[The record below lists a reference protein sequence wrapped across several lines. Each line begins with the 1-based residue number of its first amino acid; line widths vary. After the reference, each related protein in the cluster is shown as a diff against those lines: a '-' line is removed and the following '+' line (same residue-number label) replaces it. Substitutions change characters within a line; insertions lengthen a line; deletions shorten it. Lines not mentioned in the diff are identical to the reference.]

1 MTARHIAAPYVILG
15 GGLAGMA
22 AALPLGEKT
31 VVLEAADRAGGLVQS
46 HNIDGYWFD
55 TVLHLMHVADDE
67 TLRRIQGWLGE
78 VLQPL
83 DRVAWVEMPFG
94 RVRYPF
100 QQNLSALPLDLAV
113 ACLNDMARAAYQ
125 LAGQDAISDSLQ
137 RRFLDLFGQSL
148 CDLFFYPYNQK
159 LWKRSLDTLPASGL
173 AWTIPSPDFREVLRG
188 ALATNVN
195 DRSYNSDAWYP
206 HPPVGAPLRGMEL
219 LSAAM
224 AARVSHM
231 EVRCRVCQVDPDTRH
246 VLATTP
252 DGVLR
257 CDWEDGAVS
266 TIPLPR
272 LAEMTIG
279 LPDSLRLA
287 AARLKH
293 MRVIYFAFRVQGPRP
308 EDRGQW
314 HYYPDPAVSFNRLVY
329 MHRFDPLSAPP
340 GGWGVMAEITEAA
353 DGPPGDRN
361 AQLDQVAADL
371 DATGALPNDC
381 RVVGGH
387 VMESEYGYVVF
398 DDAREEA
405 VCRLEEFFR
414 SKGVALL
421 GRYGRWDYYSMS
433 QVLRQGHDWALGA
446 LQRHGWVECSVP

>member
-1 MTARHIAAPYVILG
+1 MTARHVAAPYVVLG

-22 AALPLGEKT
+22 AALPLGEKC

-46 HNIDGYWFD
+46 HNYDGYWFD
-55 TVLHLMHVADDE
+55 TVLHLMHVGDHE
-67 TLRRIQGWLGE
+67 TLRRIQGWLGD
-78 VLQPL
+78 VLQPI

-113 ACLNDMARAAYQ
+113 ACLDDMARAVYQ
-125 LAGQDAISDSLQ
+125 HARQDGAADNLHQ
-137 RRFLDLFGQSL
+137 RFLDLFGQSL
-148 CDLFFYPYNQK
+148 CDLFFYPYNEK
-159 LWKRSLDTLPASGL
+159 LWKRPLDTLPAGGL
-173 AWTIPSPDFREVLRG
+173 AWTIPNPDFREVLRG
-188 ALATNVN
+188 TLATNIN

-206 HPPVGAPLRGMEL
+206 QPPAGAPLRGMEL

-224 AARVSHM
+224 AARVSHLK
-231 EVRCRVCQVDPDTRH
+231 VRCRVSQLDPDRRH
-246 VLATTP
+246 VLAATP

-257 CDWEDGAVS
+257 CDWEEGAVS

-279 LPDSLRLA
+279 LPGSLLKA

-308 EDRGQW
+308 EDRGHW
-314 HYYPDPAVSFNRLVY
+314 HYYPDPTVSFNRLVY
-329 MHRFDPLSAPP
+329 MHRFDPLSAPTD
-340 GGWGVMAEITEAA
+340 GWGVMAEITETA
-353 DGPPGDRN
+353 DAPPGDRSVL
-361 AQLDQVAADL
+361 QSQVVADL
-371 DATGALPNDC
+371 DSTGALPDDC
-381 RVVGGH
+381 TIVGCH
-387 VMESEYGYVVF
+387 VLESEYGYVVF

-405 VCRLEEFFR
+405 VCRLEEYFH
-414 SKGVALL
+414 SKGIVLL

-433 QVLRQGHDWALGA
+433 QVLRQGHDWALAA
-446 LQRHGWVECSVP
+446 LRRHGWTGRL